1 MSLIDP
7 VYLMTLMGTA
17 PERQTRPSAGNKFE
31 QYMQS
36 ALTAGQAKATPGLD
50 PSSVDDPLMR
60 SALQGL
66 ASLMGGKTGV
76 LRESAGSKQEGLGAL
91 SAQFESGRAGVSAI
105 GYDRNGGTSYGK
117 YQIAS
122 RPGSMGEFI
131 SFLENK
137 APQWAA
143 KLKAAGPANTG
154 STKGAMPD
162 VWRSIARQNPEEFE
176 KLQREFIG
184 ATHYEPARNKILAQ
198 TGMDIDNLPSAVRET
213 LWSTAVQHGAGGA
226 AVIFGRALKKMNM
239 DDQTVQFA
247 KRLIDTVYDDR
258 KKYFGSSTSAV
269 QASVRNRMN
278 AEKKL
283 ALNMLQN
290 DGRQA

>member
-1 MSLIDP
+1 VL
-7 VYLMTLMGTA
+7 GT
-17 PERQTRPSAGNKFE
+17 
-31 QYMQS
+31 
-36 ALTAGQAKATPGLD
+36 
-50 PSSVDDPLMR
+50 
-60 SALQGL
+60 
-66 ASLMGGKTGV
+66 
-76 LRESAGSKQEGLGAL
+76 L
-91 SAQFESGRAGVSAI
+91 SAQFESGRDGISAI
-105 GYDRNGGTSYGK
+105 GYDKNGGTSYGK

-122 RPGSMGEFI
+122 RPGTMGEFI

-154 STKGAMPD
+154 SAKGAMPD

-176 KLQREFIG
+176 KVQREFIG
-184 ATHYEPARNKILAQ
+184 ATHYEPARNKILAK
-198 TGMDIDNLPSAVRET
+198 TGMDIDTLPSAVRET

-226 AVIFGRALKKMNM
+226 ASIFGRALKKIGM

-247 KRLIDTVYDDR
+247 ERLIDTVYDDR
-258 KKYFGSSTSAV
+258 KRHFGSSTKAV

-278 AEKKL
+278 EEKKL

-290 DGRQA
+290 DSRLA